1 MAGRLDGK
9 VAIITGGASG
19 MGEATSR
26 LFVAEGA
33 RVVIGDVQ
41 DEKAAAV
48 ASALGDACVAVH
60 ADVTSAEDLHA
71 LVRAAAERF
80 GKLDVMYNNAGGGRR
95 DGAAQGGKILE
106 MSEEAWRDTVDLNLT
121 SVWLGM
127 RAALPY
133 LIENGGGSIVSTA
146 SVSAF
151 MGMVGQSAYGAAKGG
166 VVQLTR
172 VAAIE
177 YAEHN
182 VRVNCIC
189 PGGTLTPLLYD
200 FPGRPDPRSRDE
212 VEAGLQQLQP
222 IQRAGLP
229 EDIAKAALW
238 LASDDSSFVTGESI
252 IVDGGWM
259 ASARTPADQMQ
270 AQARANADSEP
281 PR

>member
-1 MAGRLDGK
+1 M
-9 VAIITGGASG
+9 GA
-19 MGEATSR
+19 ATTR
-26 LFVAEGA
+26 LFVEEGA

-41 DEKAAAV
+41 EDKAQGIAG
-48 ASALGDACVAVH
+48 ALGDACVAVRT
-60 ADVTSAEDLHA
+60 DVTSGEDVQA
-71 LVRAAAERF
+71 LVRTAIDRF

-95 DGAAQGGKILE
+95 DATAQGGTILE
-106 MSEEAWRDTVDLNLT
+106 MSEQAWHDTIELNLT

-127 RAALPY
+127 KHALPY
-133 LIENGGGSIVSTA
+133 LIDNGGGSIISTA

-200 FPGRPDPRSRDE
+200 FPGRVEQRSREE
-212 VEAGLQQLQP
+212 VEASLRNLQP
-222 IQRAGLP
+222 IRRPGLP

-238 LASDDSSFVTGESI
+238 LASDDSSFVTGDYI

-259 ASARTPADQMQ
+259 ASARTPGWGLQQTLAPED
-270 AQARANADSEP
+270 D
-281 PR
+281 